1 MTRSDRLE
9 GVQMSTIRRW
19 SAVAL
24 LAALTLAPTGA
35 VAALPTEDVIP
46 RGDLVVDGA
55 DVPVYGSF
63 GYRQSQNDQNPQIRG
78 LVHGVRRID
87 GGTALYFSIGAEAD
101 IPSFSFNE
109 LSAGPY
115 PAASVWDVRLV
126 DTANLKAYRAVATDD
141 WAFVTMGDDL
151 KGEPGQ
157 LRVGAAIFPE
167 LPDDVEAVQ
176 VVMPWGALAG
186 EVPVEDGPMEPVSD
200 EAGPRLGQG
209 WPKVA
214 SGERLAEVD
223 PARFTFDL
231 RRVSSDLQK
240 VAVVEES
247 SEQVDVALDAN
258 VLFEFDSAD
267 LSADAQ
273 ATIANLAKD
282 IAARASGEVQVV
294 GHTDSEG
301 SDAYNQTLSEQRAQ
315 AVVAALSAQA
325 GSAVTFVAIGR
336 GESEPMADNGT
347 PEGRA
352 ANRRVAVTYTIG
364 DTP

>member
-1 MTRSDRLE
+1 M
-9 GVQMSTIRRW
+9 
-19 SAVAL
+19 
-24 LAALTLAPTGA
+24 LAAVVLVPTGA
-35 VAALPTEDVIP
+35 AAAPAADDAVPL
-46 RGDLVVDGA
+46 GNLVVDGA
-55 DVPVYGSF
+55 DVPVHGTF
-63 GYRQSQNDQNPQIRG
+63 LYRQSHDDENPEIRG

-87 GGTALYFSIGAEAD
+87 GGTALYFSIGSEAS
-101 IPSFSFNE
+101 IASYLFND

-141 WAFVTMGDDL
+141 WAFVTMGEDL
-151 KGEPGQ
+151 TGEPGQ
-157 LRVGAAIFPE
+157 LRVAAAIFPE

-214 SGERLAEVD
+214 SGERLAAVD
-223 PARFTFDL
+223 PARFIFDL
-231 RRVSSDLQK
+231 RRVSSDLEQ

-325 GSAVTFVAIGR
+325 GPAVTFVAIGR
-336 GESEPMADNGT
+336 GESEPVADNGT

-364 DTP
+364 ETP